1 MGSFQ
6 TPITIAQAIDRIKRN
21 EYLLPVFQRE
31 FKWGP
36 DRIKQLF
43 DSIMLGY
50 PFSSM
55 LFWKVKG
62 DMKASFR
69 FYKFLDKYIEN
80 KKTHNELMPTQ
91 MINDFHAVLDGQ
103 QRLTSLFIGL
113 CGSYAYHEYYRSRTY
128 SEWTYPTRHLYLNL
142 TSTYT
147 DEESD
152 LKYKFEFLNK
162 ADTKEVDLYIDNDGE
177 KLFRVGKILDLHN
190 NDDFGIDEFVE
201 ENELAKDSKKILQ
214 RLDKVIFNVSSINY
228 YEEEE
233 TEPDKAVNIFVRINS
248 GGMPLDF
255 SDILMSI
262 ATATWKK
269 EDARGEIY
277 GLVDTINSL
286 DFNIDKNYV
295 LKAFLYLFHRDVRF
309 RVVSFNNN
317 FITTIE
323 QNWEKTRNAII
334 SLFELLKT
342 FGLNHYTLTS
352 NNATLPVLYYI
363 YHKGIYTNFSTR
375 TEYKKEREIIRKW
388 LFTIIIRKVFGGS
401 ADSVLTQTRRTFTN
415 DIEKQK
421 IGDFAFFPGEKI
433 NKEIRKLG
441 DVGDDFIEDLLW
453 TQKDDRYA
461 FSILALLYPDM
472 DYKNNNFNKDH
483 MHPASSYEDIP
494 QEAEDELGWEC
505 YNSILNLQMLDENE
519 NKSKQDKSLK
529 EWVDQ
534 ETKNYDKK
542 RFMENHIIPQN
553 VSLELSY
560 FPEFIAKRKD
570 LLLIKMR
577 ELLN

>member
-6 TPITIAQAIDRIKRN
+6 TPITIAQAIERIKRN

-36 DRIKQLF
+36 DRIEHLF
-43 DSIMLGY
+43 DSLMLGY

-69 FYKFLDKYIEN
+69 FYKFLDAYIEQQ
-80 KKTHNELMPTQ
+80 KTHNELMPTQ
-91 MINDFHAVLDGQ
+91 GIHDFHAVLDGQ

-113 CGSYAYHEYYRSRTY
+113 CGSYAYHEYRRSWTY
-128 SEWTYPTRHLYLNL
+128 SEWTYPTRHLYLNV

-152 LKYKFEFLNK
+152 QKYKFAFLNK
-162 ADTKEVDLYIDNDGE
+162 ADTEEADLYEDDNDE
-177 KLFRVGKILDLHN
+177 QWFRAGKILDLHHS
-190 NDDFGIDEFVE
+190 DDFGIDEFVE
-201 ENELAKDSKKILQ
+201 EYGLVRDSKKMLQ
-214 RLDKVIFNVSSINY
+214 RLDKVIFTVSSINY

-233 TEPDKAVNIFVRINS
+233 TAPDKAVNIFVRINS

-277 GLVDTINSL
+277 GLVDTVKAL
-286 DFNIDKNYV
+286 DFTIDKNYV
-295 LKAFLYLFHRDVRF
+295 LKAFLYLYHRDVRF

-323 QNWEKTRNAII
+323 QNWKEIRNAII
-334 SLFELLKT
+334 SLFEVLKT

-352 NNATLPVLYYI
+352 NNATLPVLYYM
-363 YHKGIYTNFSTR
+363 YHKNIYTNFATK
-375 TEYKKEREIIRKW
+375 TAYKKDREIIRKW
-388 LFTIIIRKVFGGS
+388 LFASIIRRVFGSS
-401 ADSVLTQTRRTFTN
+401 ADSVLTQTRRAFTA
-415 DIEKQK
+415 DMEKQK
-421 IGDFAFFPGEKI
+421 TGEFALFPI
-433 NKEIRKLG
+433 KEINREIRRLG
-441 DVGDDFIEDLLW
+441 DVGDDFIEELLW
-453 TQKDDRYA
+453 TQKDSRYA

-472 DYKNNNFNKDH
+472 DYKNNNFNQDH
-483 MHPASSYEDIP
+483 MHPAASYEDIP
-494 QEAEDELGWEC
+494 QEAKDELGWEC
-505 YNSILNLQMLDENE
+505 YNSILNLQMLDANE
-519 NKSKQDKSLK
+519 NKSKQDKPLK
-529 EWVDQ
+529 AWVDQ
-534 ETKNYDKK
+534 ETLNCDKK
-542 RFMENHIIPQN
+542 RFMESHIIPQD
-553 VSLELSY
+553 VSLELSS
-560 FPEFIAKRKD
+560 FSEFIARRKD
-570 LLLIKMR
+570 LLLSKMK

>member
-1 MGSFQ
+1 MGNFQ
-6 TPITIAQAIDRIKRN
+6 TPITIAQAIERIKRN

-31 FKWGP
+31 FQWGS
-36 DRIKQLF
+36 DRIEQLF

-62 DMKASFR
+62 DMKANFR
-69 FYKFLDKYIEN
+69 FYKFLDKFIEN
-80 KKTHNELMPTQ
+80 KTTHNEIMPTQ
-91 MINDFHAVLDGQ
+91 GLNDFHAVLDGQ

-113 CGSYAYHEYYRSRTY
+113 CGSYAYHEYRRSWTY

-152 LKYKFEFLNK
+152 QKYKFEFLNK
-162 ADTKEVDLYIDNDGE
+162 GDTGEVDLYVDNNDE
-177 KLFRVGKILDLHN
+177 KWFRIGKILDLHN
-190 NDDFGIDEFVE
+190 NDNFGIDEFVE
-201 ENELAKDSKKILQ
+201 ESKLTKESKRILQ
-214 RLDKVIFNVSSINY
+214 RLDRVIYNVSSINY

-248 GGMPLDF
+248 GGMPLEF

-277 GLVDTINSL
+277 GLVDTVNSL
-286 DFNIDKNYV
+286 DFSIDKSYV
-295 LKAFLYLFHRDVRF
+295 LKAFLYLYHRDVRF

-323 QNWEKTRNAII
+323 QNWKNIRNAII

-363 YHKGIYTNFSTR
+363 YHRNIYTNFATK
-375 TEYKKEREIIRKW
+375 TEHKRDREIIRKW
-388 LFTIIIRKVFGGS
+388 LFTIIIRKIFGS
-401 ADSVLTQTRRTFTN
+401 SSDSVLTQTRRAFTN

-421 IGDFAFFPGEKI
+421 TGELISFPKENI
-433 NKEIRKLG
+433 NSEIRKLG
-441 DVGDDFIEDLLW
+441 DIGDDFIEELLW

-483 MHPASSYEDIP
+483 MHPAASYEKIP
-494 QEAEDELGWEC
+494 QEAKNELGWLC

-519 NKSKQDKSLK
+519 NKSKQDKSLIK
-529 EWVDQ
+529 WVEQ
-534 ETKNYDKK
+534 ETKNCDKK
-542 RFMENHIIPQN
+542 RFLENHIIPQD
-553 VSLELSY
+553 VSLELSH
-560 FPEFIAKRKD
+560 FSIFVLERKKI
-570 LLLIKMR
+570 LITKLK

>member
-1 MGSFQ
+1 
-6 TPITIAQAIDRIKRN
+6 
-21 EYLLPVFQRE
+21 LPVFQRE
-31 FKWGP
+31 FQWGV
-36 DRIKQLF
+36 DRIEQLF

-62 DMKASFR
+62 DMRTNFR

-80 KKTHNELMPTQ
+80 KKTHNEIMPTQ
-91 MINDFHAVLDGQ
+91 GLNDFHAVLDGQ

-113 CGSYAYHEYYRSRTY
+113 CGSYAYHEYRRSKTY
-128 SEWTYPTRHLYLNL
+128 SEWTYPTRYLYLNL

-152 LKYKFEFLNK
+152 QKYKFEFLNK
-162 ADTKEVDLYIDNDGE
+162 ADTGEVDLYIDDGGE
-177 KLFRVGKILDLHN
+177 KWFRIGKILDLHN
-190 NDDFGIDEFVE
+190 DDNFGIDEFVDKYKLIKE
-201 ENELAKDSKKILQ
+201 SKKMLQ
-214 RLDKVIFNVSSINY
+214 RLDRVIINVSSINY

-248 GGMPLDF
+248 GGMSLEF

-286 DFNIDKNYV
+286 DFSIDINYV
-295 LKAFLYLFHRDVRF
+295 LKSFLYLFHRDVRF
-309 RVVSFNNN
+309 RIVSFNNN
-317 FITTIE
+317 FIATIE
-323 QNWEKTRNAII
+323 NNWKDIRNAII

-363 YHKGIYTNFSTR
+363 YHNNIYTNFATK
-375 TEYKKEREIIRKW
+375 TEYKKDREIIRKW
-388 LFTIIIRKVFGGS
+388 LFTIIIRKIFGS
-401 ADSVLTQTRRTFTN
+401 SSDTVLTQTRRAFTS

-421 IGDFAFFPGEKI
+421 IDKLISFPNEKI
-433 NKEIRKLG
+433 NNEIRKFG
-441 DVGDDFIEDLLW
+441 DIGDDFIEELLL

-461 FSILALLYPDM
+461 FSILALLYPNM

-483 MHPASSYEDIP
+483 LHPAASYDKLP
-494 QEAEDELGWEC
+494 QKSKDELGWLC
-505 YNSILNLQMLDENE
+505 YNSIINLQMLDENE
-519 NKSKQDKSLK
+519 NKSKQDKSLI
-529 EWVDQ
+529 EWVEQ
-534 ETKNYDKK
+534 EIKNYNNKK
-542 RFMENHIIPQN
+542 LFMESHIIPQE
-553 VSLELSY
+553 VSLELSC
-560 FPEFIAKRKD
+560 FSAFVSERKK
-570 LLLIKMR
+570 LLINKLK